1 MNFHVAILYKT
12 FTTGWTNVWTLSCVR
27 LHVPTKK
34 FGRPKSRSTYFTI
47 KWLFSSVHPLMIC
60 SVIVNCK
67 RLGTTFKGTF
77 ERSLFCVNQLIVNLA
92 VVLVFKRLS
101 TFIANKRPFVTVCF
115 FVPLQCILRW
125 ELGITFV
132 TREV

>member
-12 FTTGWTNVWTLSCVR
+12 FTTGRTDVGTLSCVG

-67 RLGTTFKGTF
+67 RLGASLKRTF
-77 ERSLFCVNQLIVNLA
+77 ERSLLGVNQLEVNLA

-101 TFIANKRPFVTVCF
+101 TFIANKRPFITVCF
-115 FVPLQCILRW
+115 FVPFQCILGW
-125 ELGITFV
+125 ELGITFI
-132 TREV
+132 TRVV